1 VQSKPRV
8 LQGSSGAS
16 LHVCISGAVPP
27 RPAAA
32 VRAQQQCQ
40 CRAGGKAKNWHR
52 ALAFFPWVP
61 SYCSRINWVMTAFD
75 EMPMHHTCSYFRN
88 ALALLILPAVTGCFI
103 RFLQL
108 CFFLKLSKV
117 PALQAAPGRGR
128 CSVLRRQW
136 GSVLRGQHS
145 PLAAGFPCGLLRTP
159 CVTREHTLQSC
170 WAQCPLTWASFA
182 EGPALPPSPAAVL
195 RVTADSRHSA
205 SISCTTHPG
214 SHNARCSA

>member
-1 VQSKPRV
+1 
-8 LQGSSGAS
+8 
-16 LHVCISGAVPP
+16 
-27 RPAAA
+27 
-32 VRAQQQCQ
+32 
-40 CRAGGKAKNWHR
+40 
-52 ALAFFPWVP
+52 
-61 SYCSRINWVMTAFD
+61 
-75 EMPMHHTCSYFRN
+75 MHHTCSYFRN

-159 CVTREHTLQSC
+159 CVTREHT
-170 WAQCPLTWASFA
+170 
-182 EGPALPPSPAAVL
+182 AVL
-195 RVTADSRHSA
+195 LGSVPSDVGELCRGTGAASLTCCRAQGDS
-205 SISCTTHPG
+205 
-214 SHNARCSA
+214 